1 MQLAFGGDARNW
13 DAAGAALS
21 EVRRR
26 FGESSVGPAALLGE
40 GGLHLK
46 RQGDT
51 QWGPAAPGAGTP
63 AARDG

>member
-1 MQLAFGGDARNW
+1 MQLSFGDDRAW

-26 FGESSVGPAALLGE
+26 FGESAVGPAALLGE
-40 GGLHLK
+40 DGLHLK

-51 QWGPAAPGAGTP
+51 QWGPAAPGEEAPTGGD
-63 AARDG
+63 R